1 MTLDDVLNIHEM
13 QISEHGGSSGLRS
26 EDLLNAALARPRHKF
41 EYEEGDICLLAAA
54 YCFGI
59 VKNHPFSDSNKR
71 TGFMTMFA
79 FLYINRQRLTADEV
93 DAAEIIEGVA
103 GGSIAEA
110 ELADWLRANTQQ
122 IA

>member
-1 MTLDDVLNIHEM
+1 M

-41 EYEEGDICLLAAA
+41 EYEDGDICLLAAA

-59 VKNHPFSDSNKR
+59 VKNHPFSDGNKR

-103 GGSIAEA
+103 DGSIAEA
-110 ELADWLRANTQQ
+110 EPADWLRANTQQ

>member
-1 MTLDDVLNIHEM
+1 M
-13 QISEHGGSSGLRS
+13 QISGHGGNSGLHS
-26 EDLLNAALARPRHKF
+26 DDLLSAALARPRHKF
-41 EYEEGDICLLAAA
+41 EYEEGDIYLLAAA

-59 VKNHPFSDSNKR
+59 VKNHPFSDGNKR

-93 DAAEIIEGVA
+93 RAAEIIEGLA
-103 GGSIAEA
+103 DGSFAEA